1 MPARSQGADQQAVN
15 PFKSRTGSPTFPQC
29 IWEVLVD
36 HRDGISIAAI
46 VEELQQRGLRD
57 VSGLKNPGGQV
68 GGFALKDAEITPCP
82 ASKASLY
89 LGGQQLR

>member
-1 MPARSQGADQQAVN
+1 MLEEFGEDIMSAHSQGADQQAVN
-15 PFKSRTGSPTFPQC
+15 PFKSRTGVPTFPQC

-36 HRDGISIAAI
+36 HRDGLSIAAI

-68 GGFALKDAEITPCP
+68 GAWG
-82 ASKASLY
+82 
-89 LGGQQLR
+89 R

>member
-1 MPARSQGADQQAVN
+1 MPARGRGADQQAVN
-15 PFKSRTGSPTFPQC
+15 PFKSRTGKPTFPQC

-36 HRDGISIAAI
+36 HPDGLSIAAI

-68 GGFALKDAEITPCP
+68 GASVIRDVEVTPCP
-82 ASKASLY
+82 SHKPALY
-89 LGGQQLR
+89 VGC